1 MGYFG
6 YENVASSK
14 FWIQSL
20 PNEKARR
27 YMKMALMVFLKESCS
42 GPISHSWL
50 TNDTSLWFSQKQ
62 QQHQQNT
69 TTFGQLGYFETTD
82 GIL

>member
-1 MGYFG
+1 
-6 YENVASSK
+6 
-14 FWIQSL
+14 
-20 PNEKARR
+20 
-27 YMKMALMVFLKESCS
+27 MALMVFLKESCS

-62 QQHQQNT
+62 QQQQNT